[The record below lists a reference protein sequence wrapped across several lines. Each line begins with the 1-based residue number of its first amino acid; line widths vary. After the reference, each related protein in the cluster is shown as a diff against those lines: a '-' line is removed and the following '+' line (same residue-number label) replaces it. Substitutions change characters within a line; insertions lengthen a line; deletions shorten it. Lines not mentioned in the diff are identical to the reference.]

1 MYKYVTCIWDHGRD
15 QLNEEINLYSLVS
28 NYISSNLLENL
39 MAWFFYSVESIKQ
52 TIKILIKGY

>member
-28 NYISSNLLENL
+28 GWEDAPRIL
-39 MAWFFYSVESIKQ
+39 FPKKKQGVE
-52 TIKILIKGY
+52 